1 MPSVTQRQAIS
12 KPTRKKL
19 GPQVTG
25 LGATPGTAG
34 HAQPQPV
41 LTPHREWPHFFRRQ
55 RHLSGLS
62 WLSPPQLWPG
72 LAQPQGSCQSPLHRQ
87 QPGLPGPI
95 TVDLQDA
102 MLTVHGADPRGK
114 GGLPQ
119 VDSTTHQ
126 KSQNQAAAADAGST
140 EGEHES

>member
-1 MPSVTQRQAIS
+1 MATLLPEAKAPLGIVLAVPSPAVA
-12 KPTRKKL
+12 
-19 GPQVTG
+19 GP
-25 LGATPGTAG
+25 
-34 HAQPQPV
+34 
-41 LTPHREWPHFFRRQ
+41 
-55 RHLSGLS
+55 
-62 WLSPPQLWPG
+62 
-72 LAQPQGSCQSPLHRQ
+72 GSAPRLPCQSPLHRQ

-102 MLTVHGADPRGK
+102 VLTVHGADPRGK